1 MELLELKANIRTGV
15 GNSPGR
21 ALRREGRIPAV
32 LYGPETEPI
41 LLSVG
46 ISDLELAI
54 KKSKIGQVLLNL
66 DIQNGDTKTAMIK
79 DLQTHPVTGNFL
91 HADFYEIAMDRKIRV
106 KVPVVTKGESEG
118 VQLGGMLQIIRRELE
133 VLCLPFEVPEKIEVD
148 ITGLDIGD
156 SIHVDEIPL
165 EGNIDIPADVNFT
178 VLTILG
184 KKAEVIAAEEAE
196 EEELAEEVS
205 EAGGEE

>member
-1 MELLELKANIRTGV
+1 LELLELKANIRTGV